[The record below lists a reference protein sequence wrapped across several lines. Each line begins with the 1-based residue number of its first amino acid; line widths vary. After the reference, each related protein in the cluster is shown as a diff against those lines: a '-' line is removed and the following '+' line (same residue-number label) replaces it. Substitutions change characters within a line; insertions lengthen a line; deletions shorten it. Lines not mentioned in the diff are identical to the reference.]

1 MATLDS
7 AAGDYIADGDAATDR
22 STDTAE
28 ADSIFK
34 NRSSRKR
41 TKTGCL
47 TCRKRRIKCGE
58 ERPLCKNC
66 IKSKRHCEGYSQRV
80 VWKPQVIDFQHL
92 QNASSGMVFGMQP
105 GHNPTMGMTHYTS
118 PHGIVARAPGQPI
131 HLGQAGYTDPS
142 SSTMYQTQWNPVNL
156 HPTPVVHPGF
166 SQDSRSQPHIQP
178 QHIQGSQYHHFADG
192 MHAQIHSHQPHVHQP
207 GPIYSERGQMMPR
220 SFPVTPTQPISS
232 AMDMPPTPA
241 IMTDQDWPSS
251 SSQGGPS
258 PGFASCRSWVES
270 PATLLQEA
278 AVEYHDDDYYD
289 VVSTDDHG
297 PTELNWRS
305 TYQNEEN
312 VLAHIYRV
320 GQLRIQDRDDHE
332 QSPQAGAMD
341 AYRPEVV
348 ANPLKNPA
356 TARVFTHFVH
366 VTGPAITSQA
376 RRTPP
381 DIDRRSLPFSQRG
394 LWTHTVPLAALND
407 QGLLQAVLALASLQ
421 IAGLTGE
428 STTPSYKHYAFALKR
443 VHQSVGH
450 PVKRHSFPVVAASL
464 LLGIYELLSA
474 EHSKWNSHLAGAGQL
489 LVEIN
494 FVEKQQHFMALKAEK
509 AREEAA
515 GYPALRQAQALG
527 EVPDFLQRK
536 LQQYQEI
543 DRIPNVDTHMLS
555 TVAGRAVDYG
565 LRGRV
570 LDERGLP
577 SPAETDIDIPAFEI
591 QKDLFWT
598 FCRQD
603 AIGSLISGN
612 PLLMPFDRWTD
623 CPPRGPV
630 TTPNGS
636 TLGAHDHLFL
646 LLGRVGDF
654 NARDRKRKLRVMALN
669 GGRWKPAP
677 GIPGMAQTQVG
688 QSGSPLGPMEG
699 SSFNSSTE
707 STVPKSPELPQF
719 YGMAPT
725 GPNSVMPSS
734 YNLSNKEPI
743 PDSPDRQDLDDLAA
757 VTRDAIDEWTEISH
771 ALDKIES
778 QFTGIYQPV
787 VPVHLTDESP
797 FGPSLFFATL
807 DIACSWATIHMIRIF
822 VNRVHPHMPAHGMIA
837 NRIAA
842 RQNKPHADLIGRI
855 VAGVVALKNSESL
868 TPEYAAALTD
878 LSIDMFVAGVQFVDQ
893 RQRDWLIA
901 VLTDIERS
909 CAFGTAGVIAM
920 GCQASWLRASKA
932 GGGPRQWLSATR
944 TDRAL
949 AWLRRQGPL
958 TAAAASGAKA
968 FFISTTPFRLLVLRV
983 CGSIESRSRTSLINC

>member
-1 MATLDS
+1 MEHNNWSARSPPAQNIPLNSATHD
-7 AAGDYIADGDAATDR
+7 
-22 STDTAE
+22 
-28 ADSIFK
+28 
-34 NRSSRKR
+34 
-41 TKTGCL
+41 
-47 TCRKRRIKCGE
+47 
-58 ERPLCKNC
+58 
-66 IKSKRHCEGYSQRV
+66 
-80 VWKPQVIDFQHL
+80 
-92 QNASSGMVFGMQP
+92 
-105 GHNPTMGMTHYTS
+105 
-118 PHGIVARAPGQPI
+118 
-131 HLGQAGYTDPS
+131 
-142 SSTMYQTQWNPVNL
+142 
-156 HPTPVVHPGF
+156 
-166 SQDSRSQPHIQP
+166 
-178 QHIQGSQYHHFADG
+178 
-192 MHAQIHSHQPHVHQP
+192 
-207 GPIYSERGQMMPR
+207 
-220 SFPVTPTQPISS
+220 
-232 AMDMPPTPA
+232 
-241 IMTDQDWPSS
+241 SS
-251 SSQGGPS
+251 SSIVAHGYPNDT
-258 PGFASCRSWVES
+258 PTPPLIPKVES

-932 GGGPRQWLSATR
+932 GGGP
-944 TDRAL
+944 
-949 AWLRRQGPL
+949 P
-958 TAAAASGAKA
+958 
-968 FFISTTPFRLLVLRV
+968 
-983 CGSIESRSRTSLINC
+983 